1 MVRKKCKK
9 LMNDQNFEEGYFM
22 DFFGVLTMLGGL
34 ALFLYGMETM
44 GNGLEKLSGGRLERI
59 LEKLTSNPI
68 KAVLLGAGVTAVIQS
83 SSATT
88 VMVVGFVNS
97 GIMKLTQAVGI
108 IMGANI
114 GTTVTSWLLSLTGIE
129 SGNFFVRLLKPTSFS
144 PVLALI
150 GVCFIMFSKKEKKK
164 DAGTIMIGFAILMT
178 GMETM
183 SGAVKPLA
191 NVPEFTGIL
200 TMFSNPVIGMIAG
213 AVLTALIQSSSASVG
228 ILQAL
233 CATGAVNFGTAL
245 PIIMGQNIGT
255 CVTAMLSGIGASKN
269 ARRAALVHLYF
280 NIIGTVIFMIV
291 FYTINAVV
299 HFSFLDTAANAMG
312 IAVIHSSFNI
322 AATILLLPFGNGL
335 VKLACLTIP
344 DEQKKEVP
352 VAEQEKSAFRLLDPR
367 FLDTPGFAVEQCRQT
382 TIQMAKLAKECFFTS
397 VELLKEFSEEKA
409 ERVEALENL
418 VDRYEDELGTYMVKL
433 GGKNL
438 SRNDSHTVSLLLH
451 CIGDFE
457 RISDHGMNL
466 KDSAKEMHE
475 KEMHFSSKADKELEI
490 FLDAVKEIL
499 DMSIDAFETNN
510 TDEASKVEPLEEVID
525 DINTVVKAN
534 HIKRLQKG
542 KCTIEQGFVLSDISM
557 NLERVSDHCSNIAIS
572 VIEIERDGFD
582 AHGYLENL
590 KRDGDPQFAAMVEQ
604 YRDKYALPV

>member
-1 MVRKKCKK
+1 
-9 LMNDQNFEEGYFM
+9 
-22 DFFGVLTMLGGL
+22 
-34 ALFLYGMETM
+34 
-44 GNGLEKLSGGRLERI
+44 
-59 LEKLTSNPI
+59 
-68 KAVLLGAGVTAVIQS
+68 
-83 SSATT
+83 
-88 VMVVGFVNS
+88 
-97 GIMKLTQAVGI
+97 MKLTQAVGT

-200 TMFSNPVIGMIAG
+200 TMFSNPVLGMIAG

-451 CIGDFE
+451 CIGDCE

-466 KDSAKEMHE
+466 KDAAKEMHE

-510 TDEASKVEPLEEVID
+510 TDEASKVEPLEEVVD

-557 NLERVSDHCSNIAIS
+557 NLECVSDHCSNIAIS